1 MPTFVIDSAALSRNM
16 EKLRR
21 FTSAQIIAVV
31 KGNGYGL
38 GLVPYARFLTAQGV
52 ALLAVSTVEEAAAL
66 RDAGIT
72 AQLLMLSSTA
82 LPEEI
87 AALLARDVIL
97 TVGSADAARA
107 VSDAAA
113 ARGVTARVHVKLDTG
128 MGRYGFLPQET
139 AEAATLLQALP
150 ALRVEGVFT
159 HLSDAANAKCTA
171 LQYRRFTEGVRIL
184 QEAGVNTG
192 LRHVCASTAFLRYP
206 EMHLDAVRLGS
217 ALLGRL
223 SVPDTLGLERI
234 GWLEAQ
240 VTEETNALRL
250 RDRLR
255 RVLHAGRRLLRADG
269 MTVLVNGCRCPV
281 RGVVGATAIEADVTD
296 VPCAVGATV
305 RIEVRPKFVDSAVP
319 REYR

>member
-1 MPTFVIDSAALSRNM
+1 MPAFVVDSAALSRNI
-16 EKLRR
+16 EKLRC

-38 GLVPYARFLTAQGV
+38 GMVPYARFLTAQGV
-52 ALLAVSTVEEAAAL
+52 ALLAVSTAAEAAAL

-72 AQLLMLSSTA
+72 AELLMLSSTA
-82 LPEEI
+82 LPEEV

-139 AEAATLLQALP
+139 AEAAALLQALP

-184 QEAGVNTG
+184 QEAGIDTG
-192 LRHVCASTAFLRYP
+192 LRHICASTAFLRYP

-240 VTEETNALRL
+240 VTELKTLP
-250 RDRLR
+250 
-255 RVLHAGRRLLRADG
+255 AG
-269 MTVLVNGCRCPV
+269 
-281 RGVVGATAIEADVTD
+281 
-296 VPCAVGATV
+296 
-305 RIEVRPKFVDSAVP
+305 
-319 REYR
+319 